1 VNAPFGGIHKPII
14 ADQRDYEVELVA
26 VIGKKGRRISVERAP
41 EYVFGAPS
49 YRHPPRLDPVFDLQ
63 PGIASGAWRTQGSF
77 GQTPK
82 RSRNLCEADP
92 SLNLRVAA

>member
-1 VNAPFGGIHKPII
+1 LAKYISLLS
-14 ADQRDYEVELVA
+14 DQLDYEVELVA

-49 YRHPPRLDPVFDLQ
+49 
-63 PGIASGAWRTQGSF
+63 F